1 MIGVLTLV
9 SYVLGEKVGHE
20 YGQTMAFLT
29 LSGCQLFH
37 AFNVKSKSSVFRKAT
52 FNNKT
57 LNMAFIVGFALQF
70 AVMYIPF
77 VNTEI
82 FGLASLD
89 LSHLLIAIGLSFC
102 TVIIMEIVKLII
114 RLTKS
119 SK

>member
-1 MIGVLTLV
+1 
-9 SYVLGEKVGHE
+9 
-20 YGQTMAFLT
+20 
-29 LSGCQLFH
+29 
-37 AFNVKSKSSVFRKAT
+37 
-52 FNNKT
+52 
-57 LNMAFIVGFALQF
+57 MAFIVGFALQF

-82 FGLASLD
+82 FGLVSLD